1 MDTGLRNKKAVSL
14 QYDPR
19 YPAPFVSART
29 KGELAAAM
37 IKLAEKE
44 GVPVMELPALSEELF
59 LLNPGDL
66 IPEST
71 FRIVA
76 EILAFIYSIQD
87 AQ

>member
-1 MDTGLRNKKAVSL
+1 MDTSLRHKKAVAI
-14 QYDPR
+14 QYDPQ
-19 YPAPFVSART
+19 YPAPFVSAKT
-29 KGELAAAM
+29 QGELVEAM
-37 IKLAEKE
+37 IKLAESK

-66 IPEST
+66 IPEAS

-76 EILAFIYSIQD
+76 EILAFIYSVQD